1 MKLATVWFTIK
12 REYVTS
18 VRKNYFI
25 TKNKFILVFLLYFL
39 SLLQSLNEYV
49 FIISYEGYNDQV
61 VFPSVW
67 LMLILFVP
75 NLFFLLLMHELGFY
89 IILVSIRLL
98 I

>member
-18 VRKNYFI
+18 VRKNSFI